1 MCVLLKRLLR
11 SEKRYEWQQRQLQRV
26 TTNLAQVRSRLA
38 TVASERDATLDAAPI
53 AAEESDSL

>member
-1 MCVLLKRLLR
+1 MLLERLLR

-26 TTNLAQVRSRLA
+26 TTSLAQVRSRLA